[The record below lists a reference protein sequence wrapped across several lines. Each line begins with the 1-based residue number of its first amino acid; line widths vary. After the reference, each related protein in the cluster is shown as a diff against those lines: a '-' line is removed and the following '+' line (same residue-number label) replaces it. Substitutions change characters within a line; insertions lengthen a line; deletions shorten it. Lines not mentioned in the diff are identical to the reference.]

1 MSEGLRKQLTYV
13 KTTNKSVIG
22 SSYEKYDV
30 AQLAEYLLSTYEALG
45 SLSTCTPTRHGG
57 TRLQSQHWRR
67 GGGGGATSGTQGH
80 PWLQSDSRLVQAI

>member
-45 SLSTCTPTRHGG
+45 SLSTCNLHINQAWWYTAPIPALETW
-57 TRLQSQHWRR
+57 WRWR
-67 GGGGGATSGTQGH
+67 DDLRNSRSSLATK
-80 PWLQSDSRLVQAI
+80 